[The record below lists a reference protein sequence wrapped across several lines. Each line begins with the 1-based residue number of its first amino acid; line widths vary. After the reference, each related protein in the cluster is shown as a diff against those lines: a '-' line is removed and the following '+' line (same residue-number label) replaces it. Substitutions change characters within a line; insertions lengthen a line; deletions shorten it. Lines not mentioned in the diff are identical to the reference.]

1 MGTVGRSRCRRP
13 APRTWCRLRGSCC
26 RWRSSRWRRLVPSMG
41 LDVRRGR
48 RLPTATC
55 RPGKGLVNRQLS
67 AGTFGPTRPGRDIGC
82 RPS

>member
-1 MGTVGRSRCRRP
+1 
-13 APRTWCRLRGSCC
+13 
-26 RWRSSRWRRLVPSMG
+26 MG

-67 AGTFGPTRPGRDIGC
+67 AGTFEPTRPGRDIGC